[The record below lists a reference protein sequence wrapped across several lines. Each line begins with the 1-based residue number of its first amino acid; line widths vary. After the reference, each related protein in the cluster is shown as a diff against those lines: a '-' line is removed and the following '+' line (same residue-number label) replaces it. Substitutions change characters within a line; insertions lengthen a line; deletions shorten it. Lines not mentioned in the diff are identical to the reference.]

1 MVRICKKLK
10 SDFFFHFSFFFLARL
25 DEGEAIANMIVEIP
39 RWSHAKLEINL
50 SEPLNPIS
58 HVSKISYDIS
68 VGHTKIMCR
77 FLS

>member
-1 MVRICKKLK
+1 MVRICKDLER
-10 SDFFFHFSFFFLARL
+10 FFFPVLIFFFFARL

-58 HVSKISYDIS
+58 HVSKISYEFS
-68 VGHTKIMCR
+68 VSHTKIICR
-77 FLS
+77 FVS

>member
-1 MVRICKKLK
+1 MRGVCGKDLD
-10 SDFFFHFSFFFLARL
+10 SDFFFHSFFFFARL

-58 HVSKISYDIS
+58 HVSKISYEFS
-68 VGHTKIMCR
+68 VSHTKIICR
-77 FLS
+77 FVS